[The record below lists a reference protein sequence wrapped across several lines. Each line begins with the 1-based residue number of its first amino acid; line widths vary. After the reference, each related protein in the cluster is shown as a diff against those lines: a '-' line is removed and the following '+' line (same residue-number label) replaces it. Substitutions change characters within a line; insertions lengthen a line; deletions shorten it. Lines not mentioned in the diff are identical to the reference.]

1 MELHLSRE
9 LADKRIFP
17 AIDIMRSGTRH
28 EELLYNADELDVV
41 WRLRKMVADMEEAER
56 MNRLITK
63 LLQTKG
69 NLELLFQV
77 RKATE

>member
-17 AIDIMRSGTRH
+17 SVDIIKSGTRH
-28 EELLYNADELDVV
+28 EELLYNAEELDVV
-41 WRLRKMVADMEEAER
+41 WRLRKMVADMDEAER

-63 LLQTKG
+63 MSQTKS
-69 NLELLFQV
+69 NLELLMIIQ
-77 RKATE
+77 RATE